1 MVSKSNYKLHYQ
13 IIDFPLFFY
22 KLSIILRNQ
31 CLIRSLVI
39 GTFFT
44 RIINV
49 KGFIVGRMLVFMDEI

>member
-1 MVSKSNYKLHYQ
+1 MVSKSNYKLYYQ

-31 CLIRSLVI
+31 CLIRPLVI